1 MDDLFLKKKKKITC
15 MESIIATFFFFV
27 KLNILYNY
35 FDFHLYRKFIIIT
48 SNNKMLKL
56 M

>member
-1 MDDLFLKKKKKITC
+1 
-15 MESIIATFFFFV
+15 MESNIATYFFFV
-27 KLNILYNY
+27 KLNILYDY
-35 FDFHLYRKFIIIT
+35 FDFHLHRKFIDATSIIT